1 MTVLVMLGADAIVAC
16 ECALLHGGVGCFCLD
31 GMPASPPSAA
41 FRLGGARAFDGPP
54 APVYTSTA
62 PHLALLLSEGLAQPY
77 RGCNRPLATLSS
89 DLQPPEP
96 AVAAGAIQFIRVRA
110 LGLIPAL
117 LGYVAVG
124 VLRGHKDTSTPL
136 YASILSAF
144 VSLALNALFLYGE
157 WMLSLQVV
165 RNSRQEGRA
174 G

>member
-1 MTVLVMLGADAIVAC
+1 M
-16 ECALLHGGVGCFCLD
+16 
-31 GMPASPPSAA
+31 
-41 FRLGGARAFDGPP
+41 
-54 APVYTSTA
+54 
-62 PHLALLLSEGLAQPY
+62 LLSEGLSQPY
-77 RGCNRPLATLSS
+77 CGCNRPLALSS

-136 YASILSAF
+136 YASVLSAF

-157 WMLSLQVV
+157 RTLSLRVV
-165 RNSRQEGRA
+165 RSSRQEGRA